1 MLTKPHATGPEAQ
14 APTNPSLTPR
24 RVNKPSSTGAVAILD
39 GAIFAFL
46 CLFAILLPH
55 SIKGAQH
62 SWQLAFLLWLVK
74 LFVDKSR
81 PARQPLAAPLLAYI
95 VFSAISTFLSPDPN
109 LSWDRMKIACLLLVG
124 IVVAQN
130 VHRLSQVRTLLFLLI
145 LSGLAAAAFTGWQYT
160 YGVGVRVAYVRG
172 TSPLYRAHVYQ
183 DDIIQRINGVAVH
196 TPEQLQ
202 RLVEQS
208 PPGTLLQIDLVR
220 GYPFHKWRTY
230 IVREQM
236 IESGLG
242 TPELPLTRGHPLKAQ
257 GAMGH
262 YVNFAEMLM
271 QIACITWAMLLSTD
285 ARKRGVQVLLA
296 VSFVALTAALFLTE
310 VRAALGGLA
319 LGGFVALLMIA
330 GKRSRL
336 WATAALAV
344 LLVAAVLW
352 IHHTRGA
359 IGMGQH
365 DPGASFRTMMWEDGL
380 RLIAQHPLFGVGMET
395 IRNHWMEWH
404 IRAFSYF
411 HDESHFHNDMIQIAV
426 ERGLLAWAAWVWFV
440 VAYVILLFRLIWRA
454 RERSRFAT
462 GAAAGLLGSF
472 VAYQTTALVHYDLGI
487 EPVAMILFFYFGLAI
502 ALDRIV
508 PPQQF
513 EVRDFVEPRD
523 PAAMDVP

>member
-1 MLTKPHATGPEAQ
+1 MCIGC
-14 APTNPSLTPR
+14 R
-24 RVNKPSSTGAVAILD
+24 RCGRCCS
-39 GAIFAFL
+39 
-46 CLFAILLPH
+46 
-55 SIKGAQH
+55 
-62 SWQLAFLLWLVK
+62 
-74 LFVDKSR
+74 
-81 PARQPLAAPLLAYI
+81 
-95 VFSAISTFLSPDPN
+95 
-109 LSWDRMKIACLLLVG
+109 
-124 IVVAQN
+124 
-130 VHRLSQVRTLLFLLI
+130 LLI

-230 IVREQM
+230 ILREQM

-257 GAMGH
+257 GALGH

-271 QIACITWAMLLSTD
+271 QIACMTWAMLLSTD
-285 ARKRGVQVLLA
+285 PRQARIAGAAGGQLRRVDGSTVSDRGARGDGRAGAGRLC
-296 VSFVALTAALFLTE
+296 
-310 VRAALGGLA
+310 RAADDCRQTLAHLGDRPRWRYCWWRRCC
-319 LGGFVALLMIA
+319 GFITRAV
-330 GKRSRL
+330 RL
-336 WATAALAV
+336 EWA
-344 LLVAAVLW
+344 
-352 IHHTRGA
+352 
-359 IGMGQH
+359 QH

-462 GAAAGLLGSF
+462 GAAAGTVGKLCRVSNHRAG
-472 VAYQTTALVHYDLGI
+472 ALRSGD
-487 EPVAMILFFYFGLAI
+487 
-502 ALDRIV
+502 
-508 PPQQF
+508 
-513 EVRDFVEPRD
+513 
-523 PAAMDVP
+523 

>member
-1 MLTKPHATGPEAQ
+1 MLTRPQATGPEGQ
-14 APTNPSLTPR
+14 APTSPSLTQPR
-24 RVNKPSSTGAVAILD
+24 LNKPGSSAVAILD

-81 PARQPLAAPLLAYI
+81 PLRQPLSAPLLAYI
-95 VFSAISTFLSPDPN
+95 AFSAISTFLSPDPN

-130 VHRLSQVRTLLFLLI
+130 VHRLSQLRTLLFLLI
-145 LSGLAAAAFTGWQYT
+145 LSGLAAAGFTAWQYT
-160 YGVGVRVAYVRG
+160 YGVGVRVAHVRG
-172 TSPLYRAHVYQ
+172 TSPLYRAHVY
-183 DDIIQRINGVAVH
+183 DNDIIQRINGVAVH

-202 RLVEQS
+202 QLVQQS

-220 GYPFHKWRTY
+220 SYPFHKRRTY
-230 IVREQM
+230 ILREQM
-236 IESGLG
+236 IASGLG

-257 GAMGH
+257 GELGH

-271 QIACITWAMLLSTD
+271 QIACMTWAMLLSTG
-285 ARKRGVQVLLA
+285 KRGVQLLL
-296 VSFVALTAALFLTE
+296 VVTFVALTATLFLTE
-310 VRAALGGLA
+310 VRAALGALA

-330 GKRSRL
+330 GKRTRI
-336 WATAALAV
+336 WASAALAV

-359 IGMGQH
+359 IGMGEH

-440 VAYVILLFRLIWRA
+440 IAYVILLFRLIWRA

-502 ALDRIV
+502 ALDRMV
-508 PPQQF
+508 K
-513 EVRDFVEPRD
+513 D
-523 PAAMDVP
+523 PAAIDVP

>member
-1 MLTKPHATGPEAQ
+1 MLTQPQATRPGAQ
-14 APTNPSLTPR
+14 LSADPSLTQR
-24 RVNKPSSTGAVAILD
+24 RLNKPRSIRAVAILD

-62 SWQLAFLLWLVK
+62 SWQLALLLWLVK
-74 LFVDKSR
+74 LIVDKSR
-81 PARQPLAAPLLAYI
+81 PTPQPLAAPLLAYI

-130 VHRLSQVRTLLFLLI
+130 VHRLSQVRTLLFLLM
-145 LSGLAAAAFTGWQYT
+145 LSGLAAAAFTGWQYS
-160 YGVGVRVAYVRG
+160 YGVGVRVAHVRG
-172 TSPLYRAHVYQ
+172 TSPLYRAHVY
-183 DDIIQRINGVAVH
+183 DNDIIQRVNGVAVH

-208 PPGTLLQIDLVR
+208 PAGTLLQIDLVR

-236 IESGLG
+236 MESGLG
-242 TPELPLTRGHPLKAQ
+242 TAELPLTRGHPLKAQ
-257 GAMGH
+257 GEVGH
-262 YVNFAEMLM
+262 YVNFAVMLM
-271 QIACITWAMLLSTD
+271 EIACMAWAMLLGSNP
-285 ARKRGVQVLLA
+285 RQRGWQVLLA
-296 VSFVALTAALFLTE
+296 VSFLALTVALFLTE
-310 VRAALGGLA
+310 VRAALGALA

-330 GKRSRL
+330 GKRTRI
-336 WATAALAV
+336 WATLALVV
-344 LLVAAVLW
+344 LLAAGVLW
-352 IHHTRGA
+352 IRHTRGA

-365 DPGASFRTMMWEDGL
+365 DPGAAFRTMMWEDGL

-426 ERGLLAWAAWVWFV
+426 ERGLLALAAWVWFV
-440 VAYVILLFRLIWRA
+440 VAYVILLFRLIWRV

-487 EPVAMILFFYFGLAI
+487 EPVAMLLFFYFGLAI
-502 ALDRIV
+502 ALDRIS
-508 PPQQF
+508 Q
-513 EVRDFVEPRD
+513 D
-523 PAAMDVP
+523 PAAIDVP